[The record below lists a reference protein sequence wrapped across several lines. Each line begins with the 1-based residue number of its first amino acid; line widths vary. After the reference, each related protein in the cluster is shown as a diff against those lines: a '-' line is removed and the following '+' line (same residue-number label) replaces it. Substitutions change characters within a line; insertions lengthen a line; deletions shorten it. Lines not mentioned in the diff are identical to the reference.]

1 MRLLIADDEDYARE
15 GLITS
20 ISWDKYGID
29 EIMQARD
36 GREALTISTWFRPD
50 IVLTDIRMPKLN
62 GLEFA
67 ERLIRLCP
75 DSKLLFMS
83 GYLEIEYLKKAISL
97 DAVEFV
103 EKPIELEKV
112 EGAVKKAVDF
122 VREKE
127 RHEKKEGQWQRLE
140 RQRLLNMLRLKT
152 KDKALLEKICREV
165 GFPTDTA
172 YFSAVLWAKKE
183 EVPGQLEPLVFSFW
197 QESGIPI
204 LLTMVDRGKYLF
216 LAACG
221 KYRMRMVRAEC
232 RKMTELQEGL
242 CIGMGFETD
251 NLMAVSQSCEIAL
264 LNAEQSFFDSS
275 RTVFEI
281 EDEIPKMKKLNPGLY
296 AEFVGMIKE
305 KPERVDGWLHRL
317 VTEICSEGFYR
328 QEDIIMLLS
337 AFARLLVREKS
348 ALLLSAA
355 DMDTEEELDSCIREA
370 VSIDEV
376 MKLFE
381 RMLDAFLARLENES
395 SFSRLVRDTISYIEQ
410 HCSEAELSVTDIA
423 EDMHFS
429 AAHLNV
435 LFRKETGVTIKQ
447 YICDYRLDLSKKLLR
462 NPHIRIV
469 EIAERCGYSNGN
481 YFAKVFRSTEGMTPV
496 EYRKKYVI

>member
-1 MRLLIADDEDYARE
+1 
-15 GLITS
+15 
-20 ISWDKYGID
+20 
-29 EIMQARD
+29 
-36 GREALTISTWFRPD
+36 
-50 IVLTDIRMPKLN
+50 
-62 GLEFA
+62 
-67 ERLIRLCP
+67 
-75 DSKLLFMS
+75 
-83 GYLEIEYLKKAISL
+83 
-97 DAVEFV
+97 
-103 EKPIELEKV
+103 
-112 EGAVKKAVDF
+112 
-122 VREKE
+122 
-127 RHEKKEGQWQRLE
+127 
-140 RQRLLNMLRLKT
+140 MLRLKT
-152 KDKALLEKICREV
+152 QDKALLEKICREV

-305 KPERVDGWLHRL
+305 KPEQVDGWLHRL

-381 RMLDAFLARLENES
+381 RMLDAFW
-395 SFSRLVRDTISYIEQ
+395 
-410 HCSEAELSVTDIA
+410 
-423 EDMHFS
+423 
-429 AAHLNV
+429 
-435 LFRKETGVTIKQ
+435 
-447 YICDYRLDLSKKLLR
+447 
-462 NPHIRIV
+462 
-469 EIAERCGYSNGN
+469 
-481 YFAKVFRSTEGMTPV
+481 PV
-496 EYRKKYVI
+496 WKMKAGFHGW